1 MSMTVT
7 DPDTQ
12 QKQEYYRVFFVRK
25 SGVYDMWFDLAKIDR
40 DAVSKFFP
48 IAEVKE

>member
-1 MSMTVT
+1 MNMTVT

-25 SGVYDMWFDLAKIDR
+25 SGVYDMWFDLSLIEFDT
-40 DAVSKFFP
+40 VSEFFP